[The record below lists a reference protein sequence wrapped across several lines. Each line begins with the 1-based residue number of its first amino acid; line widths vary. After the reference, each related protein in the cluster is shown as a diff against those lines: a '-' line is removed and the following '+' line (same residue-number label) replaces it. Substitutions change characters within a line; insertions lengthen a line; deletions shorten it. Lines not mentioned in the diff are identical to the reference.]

1 MENQKKLGAAAFL
14 PLIVFLALYVG
25 CGITFTLT
33 GVEDPFGQFPRHV
46 ALLAGVAAKEA
57 VVSTMGTAYSL
68 GDVDPEDAQSL
79 GQLLQSN
86 PNWNKATALSLMLFV
101 LLYSPCF
108 VSLVVIQ
115 REAGGW
121 RWLIFSMVFN
131 TLLAF
136 AVSVAAYQI
145 GLVVWD

>member
-1 MENQKKLGAAAFL
+1 M
-14 PLIVFLALYVG
+14 
-25 CGITFTLT
+25 
-33 GVEDPFGQFPRHV
+33 
-46 ALLAGVAAKEA
+46 
-57 VVSTMGTAYSL
+57 
-68 GDVDPEDAQSL
+68 
-79 GQLLQSN
+79 
-86 PNWNKATALSLMLFV
+86 
-101 LLYSPCF
+101 
-108 VSLVVIQ
+108 VIQ

>member
-1 MENQKKLGAAAFL
+1 
-14 PLIVFLALYVG
+14 
-25 CGITFTLT
+25 
-33 GVEDPFGQFPRHV
+33 
-46 ALLAGVAAKEA
+46 
-57 VVSTMGTAYSL
+57 
-68 GDVDPEDAQSL
+68 
-79 GQLLQSN
+79 
-86 PNWNKATALSLMLFV
+86 MLFV

-145 GLVVWD
+145 GLVVWG